1 MTTTDAV
8 NLAIVALESAD
19 RNPLQED
26 ALVALRHSL
35 KDNWIC
41 GGGPAFPAQ
50 ADDGYYRGMSLRDYF
65 AAQVLQGYIA
75 CNAWHPDF
83 VYPEGYKFGSGQRAD
98 QVVAEA
104 AYKYAD
110 AMLKE
115 RLK

>member
-1 MTTTDAV
+1 MTD
-8 NLAIVALESAD
+8 D
-19 RNPLQED
+19 
-26 ALVALRHSL
+26 
-35 KDNWIC
+35 KK
-41 GGGPAFPAQ
+41 GGPAFPQ
-50 ADDGYYRGMSLRDYF
+50 QDDAIGSSGMTLRDYF